1 MIYFSS
7 LLIRAIV
14 IIFSMFAF
22 AGCATTTKVETLGAQ
37 RPALENTCKVDILA
51 KSALPSDAVTLG
63 KLETHIKGNI
73 FFGGVVRTN
82 DEGYKELRIKV
93 CSLGGNAVVIDDL
106 IESSAAE
113 MRHIHIWA
121 RALLI
126 PKAQ

>member
-7 LLIRAIV
+7 SQLRTVVIV
-14 IIFSMFAF
+14 FSMLAF
-22 AGCATTTKVETLGAQ
+22 TGCATTTKVETVGAQ
-37 RPALENTCKVDILA
+37 RLALENTCKVEILE
-51 KSALPSDAVTLG
+51 KSALPPSAITIG

-82 DEGYKELRIKV
+82 DEGYKELRTKV
-93 CSLGGNAVVIDDL
+93 CALGGNAVVVDDL